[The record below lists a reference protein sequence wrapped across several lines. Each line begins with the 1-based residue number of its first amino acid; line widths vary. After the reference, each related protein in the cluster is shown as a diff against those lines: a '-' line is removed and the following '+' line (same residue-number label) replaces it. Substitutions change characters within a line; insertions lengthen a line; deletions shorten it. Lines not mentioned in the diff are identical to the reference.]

1 MKKTSYTQEQIDILL
16 LNPYVQSC
24 TTKYVTLT
32 DACKISALKLDAE
45 WWYFQDI
52 FAYLGFPDF
61 FLQSGSPK
69 QTMKNWRHALRTK
82 GFGNMIGQIKGRKPK
97 EMTNISEM
105 TKDEYIVY
113 LETKTAYLEA
123 LAKRIQQH
131 DP

>member
-1 MKKTSYTQEQIDILL
+1 
-16 LNPYVQSC
+16 
-24 TTKYVTLT
+24 
-32 DACKISALKLDAE
+32 
-45 WWYFQDI
+45 
-52 FAYLGFPDF
+52 
-61 FLQSGSPK
+61 
-69 QTMKNWRHALRTK
+69 
-82 GFGNMIGQIKGRKPK
+82 MIGQIKGRKPK